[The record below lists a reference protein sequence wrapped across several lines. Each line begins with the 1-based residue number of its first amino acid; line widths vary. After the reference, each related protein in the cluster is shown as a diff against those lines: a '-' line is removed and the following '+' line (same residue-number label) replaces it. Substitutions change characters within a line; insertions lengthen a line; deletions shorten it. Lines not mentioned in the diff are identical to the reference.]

1 MINIIA
7 HNKVEFNNLYK
18 DESFD
23 YNLYKFFLTE
33 GRKDKLDISNIIK
46 KEGFDE
52 NFFGY
57 I

>member
-46 KEGFDE
+46 KEGFDVE
-52 NFFGY
+52 
-57 I
+57 